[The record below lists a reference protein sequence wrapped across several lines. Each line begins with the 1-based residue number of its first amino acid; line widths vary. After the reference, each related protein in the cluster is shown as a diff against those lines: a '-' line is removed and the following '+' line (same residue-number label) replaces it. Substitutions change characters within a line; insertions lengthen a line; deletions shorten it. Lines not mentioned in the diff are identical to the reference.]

1 VCCVSASRHSVHLAG
16 FIADVARQWFTSVPP
31 AVYSNM
37 VGNEPRPKPI
47 EMIALVGCI
56 RERRTH

>member
-1 VCCVSASRHSVHLAG
+1 
-16 FIADVARQWFTSVPP
+16 
-31 AVYSNM
+31 M